1 MRRLGTIWVLVLASV
16 AMAAGCGDD
25 DGATTT
31 AASSSTGATTT
42 SAATTTVT
50 TATTLATTTTAAPTT
65 TTTTLPADA
74 HPTLGLSWGD
84 MFPPDGATAT
94 YRVTTYEGETLDL
107 PATIEYGVEWR
118 GGTWDRF
125 VIGTPEPGN
134 DAMAVY
140 FDRSSPWGFGVKAA
154 EAYRANVADGPAQ
167 VEWFE
172 DVLVFDAAAL
182 PGTPFEAATI
192 ITLELADGGSFS
204 LGVTYVLEVMAL
216 GEDVEVAAGTLGPTV
231 QLQATVGGELLGG
244 TTFTLGI
251 WLHPEQFL
259 VKMTDGPAFAAIELL
274 TPWE

>member
-1 MRRLGTIWVLVLASV
+1 MRRLGIVLVLALV

-31 AASSSTGATTT
+31 ETYSTGATTT
-42 SAATTTVT
+42 SSSTTTSASLT
-50 TATTLATTTTAAPTT
+50 TMTVLPTTTTAPTT

-94 YRVTTYEGETLDL
+94 YRVTTYDGATLDL
-107 PATIEYGVEWR
+107 PAVIEYGVEWR

-134 DAMAVY
+134 EAQVVY
-140 FDRSSPWGFGVKAA
+140 FDRSAAWGFAVKGDEVFSAA
-154 EAYRANVADGPAQ
+154 ITGGPEM
-167 VEWFE
+167 VE
-172 DVLVFDAAAL
+172 VFDEPFVFDGSDLPNAPFGGATQIILEL
-182 PGTPFEAATI
+182 PGGAVMT
-192 ITLELADGGSFS
+192 
-204 LGVTYVLEVMAL
+204 LGVTYLLEILAL

-231 QLQATVGGELLGG
+231 QLQATVGGELMGG
-244 TTFTLGI
+244 STFTLGM

-259 VKMTDGPAFAAIELL
+259 VKMTDGPAFATIELL

>member
-1 MRRLGTIWVLVLASV
+1 MRRLGTMWVLVLASV

-31 AASSSTGATTT
+31 ETYSTGATTT

-50 TATTLATTTTAAPTT
+50 TTTTVATTTTAAPTT

-94 YRVTTYEGETLDL
+94 YRVTTYEGATLDL

-154 EAYRANVADGPAQ
+154 EAYRANVTDGPAQ

-182 PGTPFEAATI
+182 PDTPFEAATI
-192 ITLELADGGSFS
+192 ITLEFADGGSFS